1 MAEIITSRKNRKII
15 DAHALADKKTRDKT
29 GLFAVEG
36 IKLLNELISENVKL
50 CEVYYTKGAYS
61 RFHESIDIAQKLCP
75 VFEVTDEV
83 YEKLSFEKTP
93 EGVFAVFEKASLPVS
108 DKKSA
113 VLILEGIQDPGNM
126 GTLLRCAVAFGIKC
140 VIAVSCTDPYNPKT
154 VRASMGAVFKM
165 PCISF
170 GNIDSAVEY
179 ARELCDLV
187 VATALHTDSVSI
199 EEVDTSHAA
208 IMIGSEGRGLS
219 ERAIELAD
227 KKVII
232 PIENIESLNASV
244 AGAICMYTAMM
255 KRKNK

>member
-1 MAEIITSRKNRKII
+1 MTEITSRKNKLIL
-15 DAHALADKKTRDKT
+15 DALALHEKKERDAE
-29 GLFAVEG
+29 GLFFTEGKKLLGEALDAG
-36 IKLLNELISENVKL
+36 IKPVRVFVTERFIGANPNVAELE
-50 CEVYYTKGAYS
+50 C
-61 RFHESIDIAQKLCP
+61 DIIK
-75 VFEVTDEV
+75 VTDEV
-83 YEKLSFEKTP
+83 YDKITDESSP

-140 VIAVSCTDPYNPKT
+140 VVAVSCTDPYNPKT

>member
-1 MAEIITSRKNRKII
+1 MTEITSRKNKLIL
-15 DAHALADKKTRDKT
+15 DALALHEKKERDAE
-29 GLFAVEG
+29 GLFFTEGKKLLGEALDAG
-36 IKLLNELISENVKL
+36 IKPVRVFVTERFIGANPNVAELE
-50 CEVYYTKGAYS
+50 C
-61 RFHESIDIAQKLCP
+61 DIIK
-75 VFEVTDEV
+75 VTDEV
-83 YEKLSFEKTP
+83 YDKITDESSP

-140 VIAVSCTDPYNPKT
+140 VVAVSCTDPYNPKT

-219 ERAIELAD
+219 KRAIALAD